1 MPLPRSWSEP
11 ASATTIVSG
20 DVATTTA
27 PPSGPGFSLAA
38 DIIQV
43 PTMITA
49 PPASSSAASI
59 SFGVPVQNNF
69 GYDAILTAFV
79 QVVSASV
86 ATISA
91 GVGSASVPG
100 TPPVATSPAFGPIP
114 VGSNLP
120 YTIPLYVPSGYWAII
135 TATQPVGTPSASVN
149 AIWQPV

>member
-11 ASATTIVSG
+11 ASATTTVVG

-27 PPSGPGFSLAA
+27 ATPGAGFNLGA
-38 DIIQV
+38 DSVQTPV
-43 PTMITA
+43 FITA
-49 PPASSSAASI
+49 PANSSSAASI
-59 SFGVPVQNNF
+59 SFGVPVQNTF
-69 GYDAILTAFV
+69 GYDAMLTAFV

-91 GVGSASVPG
+91 GVGSASIAAS
-100 TPPVATSPAFGPIP
+100 PPVATSPAFGPIP

-120 YTIPLYVPSGYWAII
+120 YTIPLYVPNGYWAII

>member
-11 ASATTIVSG
+11 ASATTTVSG
-20 DVATTTA
+20 DVVMTTA
-27 PPSGPGFSLAA
+27 GAGGPGFNAA
-38 DIIQV
+38 LDTLQV

-59 SFGVPVQNNF
+59 SFGVPVQNTL
-69 GYDAILTAFV
+69 GYDALLTAFV
-79 QVVSASV
+79 QIVSASV

-91 GVGSASVPG
+91 GVGPASVAAV
-100 TPPVATSPAFGPIP
+100 PPVATSVAYGPIP

-120 YTIPLYVPSGYWAII
+120 YTVPLFVPSGYWAII